1 MPALFMLRFTRVTA
15 IAFCMLL
22 FGAIGLAQIGGWP
35 GGGGRGG
42 RGFRG
47 GNPGVGRNYDR
58 SSYPT
63 WESPQDFEKDVFTF
77 ARVQYDSDGPFG
89 WFDRWNNDFPDADIH
104 FSMRLQQLTSM
115 HVNPD
120 AAVVRLTEPELLD
133 YPFVYLA
140 GVQYMRLSK
149 AEQAGFRR
157 YLENG
162 GFFMMDDLW
171 GIKSRD
177 RVLEEMKK
185 VLPYATPIELSIDHP
200 VFHTVYDLKALP
212 QVTDYLTWRNGDRYE
227 YSHEGE
233 TGDRKPHFLAYFD
246 QNRRMVGIVC
256 HNNDIGDGWE
266 REGEHPDFF
275 ELFSVKHSYPFGI
288 NIVTYA
294 MTQ

>member
-1 MPALFMLRFTRVTA
+1 
-15 IAFCMLL
+15 
-22 FGAIGLAQIGGWP
+22 
-35 GGGGRGG
+35 
-42 RGFRG
+42 
-47 GNPGVGRNYDR
+47 
-58 SSYPT
+58 
-63 WESPQDFEKDVFTF
+63 
-77 ARVQYDSDGPFG
+77 
-89 WFDRWNNDFPDADIH
+89 
-104 FSMRLQQLTSM
+104 
-115 HVNPD
+115 
-120 AAVVRLTEPELLD
+120 
-133 YPFVYLA
+133 
-140 GVQYMRLSK
+140 
-149 AEQAGFRR
+149 
-157 YLENG
+157 
-162 GFFMMDDLW
+162 
-171 GIKSRD
+171 
-177 RVLEEMKK
+177 
-185 VLPYATPIELSIDHP
+185 DHP